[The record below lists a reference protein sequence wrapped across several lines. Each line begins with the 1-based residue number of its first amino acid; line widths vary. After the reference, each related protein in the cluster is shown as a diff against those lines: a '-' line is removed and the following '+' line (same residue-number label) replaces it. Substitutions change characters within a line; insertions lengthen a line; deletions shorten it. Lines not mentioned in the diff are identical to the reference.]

1 MKQGIRYSK
10 AISRGRFP
18 LLHNEHHHF
27 KVQKKWSIVILPEK
41 IIISQISFSFFF
53 LKDKMLFIVRQKH
66 KSKSSYE

>member
-1 MKQGIRYSK
+1 MNNMKQGIRYSK

-53 LKDKMLFIVRQKH
+53 
-66 KSKSSYE
+66 